1 MLPPPAEYSKRP
13 CSFGGGGAGDM
24 VPRAMRARSL
34 VTPVVAWSMI
44 LLTASATAQ
53 PRRRPQPAP
62 QEGVITSGPNPTVLL
77 QQAEARRHFQTGGQH
92 YQAGRFAAA
101 IEEFR
106 LAYNLYA
113 SPTILF
119 NMAQAYRS
127 DGQLV
132 NAVATFRRYLEDATG
147 QLTDTQRAEVEA
159 VIQEIESS
167 RAVLSF
173 EVEPAG
179 VTVTLDGRELGTT
192 PLPRGV
198 EVMPGEHNITLRL
211 TDHDPHDERIT
222 VGAHERRL
230 YQYLLRPIERN
241 ARISITTVP
250 SNASIRFDGQEVNRG
265 SYSDRIRPGEHE
277 VRVEAEG
284 YLPETRR
291 ITVGVLRSD
300 AIQITLQ
307 PRPRSILTRWW
318 FWTAIGGAVALGVTL
333 GIVLNPSEPAPIA
346 GNGDPAVANTLF
358 RF

>member
-1 MLPPPAEYSKRP
+1 
-13 CSFGGGGAGDM
+13 M
-24 VPRAMRARSL
+24 VHRAMGTRSTATRAIASSL
-34 VTPVVAWSMI
+34 V
-44 LLTASATAQ
+44 LLTLSAAAQ
-53 PRRRPQPAP
+53 PRRTPSPP
-62 QEGVITSGPNPTVLL
+62 EGGVTSGPNPTVLL
-77 QQAEARRHFQTGGQH
+77 QQAEARRHFQTGTQL

-119 NMAQAYRS
+119 NQAQAYRS

-132 NAVATFRRYLEDATG
+132 NAVATFRRYLEDAGAQVTEA
-147 QLTDTQRAEVEA
+147 QRAEVEA
-159 VIQEIESS
+159 VINEIEST
-167 RAVLSF
+167 RAVLAF

-222 VGAHERRL
+222 ITPHEHRL
-230 YQYLLRPIERN
+230 YQFLLRPVERN
-241 ARISITTVP
+241 ARISITAVP
-250 SNASIRFDGQEVNRG
+250 SDAVIRFDGQEVNRG
-265 SYSDRIRPGEHE
+265 TYSDRIRPGAHE

-307 PRPRSILTRWW
+307 RRPRSILTQWW

-333 GIVLNPSEPAPIA
+333 GIALNPSEPAPIA

-358 RF
+358 HF

>member
-1 MLPPPAEYSKRP
+1 MGTRTA
-13 CSFGGGGAGDM
+13 A
-24 VPRAMRARSL
+24 ARL
-34 VTPVVAWSMI
+34 ITWSMI
-44 LLTASATAQ
+44 VLTAQASAQ
-53 PRRRPQPAP
+53 PRRRPSPP
-62 QEGVITSGPNPTVLL
+62 DGTVTTGPNPTVLL
-77 QQAEARRHFQTGGQH
+77 QQAEARRHFQTGTQH
-92 YQAGRFAAA
+92 YQAGRFTEA

-132 NAVATFRRYLEDATG
+132 NAVQTFRRYLEDATG
-147 QLTDTQRAEVEA
+147 QITDAQRAEVEG
-159 VIQEIESS
+159 VIREVEST

-222 VGAHERRL
+222 VLAHERRL
-230 YQYLLRPIERN
+230 YQYLLAPVERN
-241 ARISITTVP
+241 ARISITTQP
-250 SNASIRFDGQEVNRG
+250 AHAAIRFDGVEVNRG
-265 SYSDRIRPGEHE
+265 TYSDRIRPGEHE
-277 VRVEAEG
+277 VQVEAEG

-307 PRPRSILTRWW
+307 PRPRSIVSQWW
-318 FWTAIGGAVALGVTL
+318 FWTAIGGAVAAGVVL
-333 GIVLNPSEPAPIA
+333 GIVLNPALPAPIA
-346 GNGDPAVANTLF
+346 GNGDPAVVNTPF